1 MNKKGLIWQ
10 IVAGMVLGLLLG
22 FLSKQYGQAVKPLG
36 EIFINM
42 IKIVII
48 PLVFSVIVSSIA
60 GMGNLKR
67 MGKIGFKTIIYFE
80 ILTTIALVVGLVAT
94 NLAQPGV
101 GIDSSQLE
109 KADIQQ
115 YTQTAE
121 DTKPIDVLIGIF
133 SPNLF
138 KSLAE
143 GKILPVIFFAVMF
156 GIALASTGDKG
167 KIVLQFFQGVSET
180 MFNFVHLVMKFAPFG
195 VFAIMANTV
204 ATFGF
209 KSLIPLGKLLIV
221 NHITIIVFIVIIFGS
236 LAWLL
241 KVNLWTLI
249 RNLKEELIIGYVT
262 DSTETVMPQLMDKMN
277 RFGCD
282 RSVVSFVIPTGYTFN
297 LDGSALYQA
306 MVVPF
311 IAQLYGIDLT
321 LMEQFTI
328 LLVLMLTSKGI
339 AAVPGASFAVLS
351 ATLVAVG
358 LPVEGLALVLAVDRL
373 MDMARGIVNIIGNAL
388 ATIAISKWEG
398 CFDHRKAVLF
408 KKFPVIVEK
417 GTGTSVD

>member
-10 IVAGMVLGLLLG
+10 IIAGMVLGLLLG

-36 EIFINM
+36 DIFINM

-67 MGKIGFKTIIYFE
+67 MGKLGFKTIIYFE
-80 ILTTIALVVGLVAT
+80 ILTTIALVVGLLAT

-115 YTQTAE
+115 YTETAE
-121 DTKPIDVLIGIF
+121 HTKPIDVLIGIF

-138 KSLAE
+138 ASLAD

-180 MFNFVHLVMKFAPFG
+180 MFNFVHIVMKFAPFG
-195 VFAIMANTV
+195 VFAIMASTV

-221 NHITIIVFIVIIFGS
+221 NHITIIVFIVVIFGS
-236 LAWLL
+236 LAWFL
-241 KVNLWTLI
+241 KINLWTLI
-249 RNLKEELIIGYVT
+249 RNLKEELIIGYAT

-358 LPVEGLALVLAVDRL
+358 LPVEGLALVLAVDRP

-388 ATIAISKWEG
+388 ATIAIAKWEG
-398 CFDHRKAVLF
+398 AFDHRKAILF
-408 KKFPVIVEK
+408 KKLPVIVEN
-417 GTGTSVD
+417 GTRTSVD